1 MGCKCSWLIAE
12 ASFPQSGVW
21 GYIVFLLTGTHPCQ
35 IATGIAFHLQGED
48 FTLTLEITA
57 VPDEELVQKSQH
69 GVAHRFQ
76 LLVDLRSLNLNLL

>member
-1 MGCKCSWLIAE
+1 MK
-12 ASFPQSGVW
+12 SFGLHRFSSHRNPPPRQV
-21 GYIVFLLTGTHPCQ
+21 
-35 IATGIAFHLQGED
+35 ATGVAFHLQGED
-48 FTLTLEITA
+48 FTLTLEITV